1 MKPDIFSKLK
11 VTNSS
16 ADLQMMKLELNFIF
30 ASVSKTGMVLLSY
43 YLS

>member
-16 ADLQMMKLELNFIF
+16 EDLQMMKLELKFIF